1 VEVTQPTAQQDQIEL
16 NDPATLKEKSLKEL
30 KTLDPFLHTVRIEW
44 REGDWGEEGK
54 QGNKQTIVSIGA
66 NYFFFVK

>member
-16 NDPATLKEKSLKEL
+16 NDPATLKEESLKEL

-44 REGDWGEEGK
+44 RGTGERKGNREI
-54 QGNKQTIVSIGA
+54 NKQ
-66 NYFFFVK
+66 